1 MKDIIVFSKD
11 QTLLD
16 SLFKYTEGVNI
27 TNYPYDHSLETIN
40 FENKLLFVDIDSE
53 DLNLKSFLTDLS
65 SIAKARIVVLSVNCE
80 RRNIVNCAKY
90 GADRFVVKPLNKK
103 RFKAVILKE
112 HNQAL

>member
-11 QTLLD
+11 QMLLD
-16 SLFKYTEGVNI
+16 SLLKFTEGVNI

-40 FENKLLFVDIDSE
+40 FADKLLLVDIDSE
-53 DLNLKSFLTDLS
+53 DLNLKGFLTDLS
-65 SIAKARIVVLSVNCE
+65 SFAKGRIIVLSVNCE
-80 RRNIVNCAKY
+80 RKNIVNCAKY

-112 HNQAL
+112 HSLTV